1 MCPVFA
7 AVLRGGHKSYEGWRI
22 LMIRRVLAPVCVLV
36 ASFLLNGCASPK
48 LVPAQSHA
56 PSDPASVMLYQ
67 QPPPKK
73 YEVLGKVE
81 ITENLRWQDN
91 GDVSP
96 VVEEM
101 KTKAAQLG
109 ANGLLLTVDPSTE
122 PDARLCTCGGVRP
135 AERRGVVDLM
145 VPLTTLM
152 RLNDDPGVIP
162 GWGPVIA
169 DIARQVAH
177 DQATNPTW
185 KWSVTDEHGQLLH
198 HGHTRRRPT
207 ATEEAFTRARDRTCR
222 ALGCRRRAS
231 RCDIDHRQPHPD
243 GGPSHR
249 GNQCCLC
256 RHHHRLK
263 HAKGFTVQPLG
274 QGAFMWYA
282 QDGRLYL
289 VPADGNVVA
298 IEAAKDNAGVWDLS
312 NVKGP
317 PRQVRQIIPR

>member
-1 MCPVFA
+1 
-7 AVLRGGHKSYEGWRI
+7 
-22 LMIRRVLAPVCVLV
+22 
-36 ASFLLNGCASPK
+36 
-48 LVPAQSHA
+48 
-56 PSDPASVMLYQ
+56 
-67 QPPPKK
+67 
-73 YEVLGKVE
+73 
-81 ITENLRWQDN
+81 
-91 GDVSP
+91 
-96 VVEEM
+96 
-101 KTKAAQLG
+101 
-109 ANGLLLTVDPSTE
+109 
-122 PDARLCTCGGVRP
+122 
-135 AERRGVVDLM
+135 M

-152 RLNDDPGVIP
+152 RLNDDPAVIP
-162 GWGPVIA
+162 GWGPVLA
-169 DIARQVAH
+169 DIARQVAL

-222 ALGCRRRAS
+222 APGCRRKAS

-263 HAKGFTVQPLG
+263 HAKGFTIQPLG
-274 QGAFMWYA
+274 PGAFMWYA

-298 IEAAKDNAGVWDLS
+298 IEAAKDNARVWDLS